1 MSETAKAPPAV
12 VESRN
17 ALPAKYADP
26 ARSAMEFEVREKGAH
41 DFQTELTD

>member
-26 ARSAMEFEVREKGAH
+26 TRSAMELEVRENGAN
-41 DFQTELTD
+41 DFKIELTD